1 MSKIYYFSAGW
12 CAPCKELSPTMETS
26 GLPYQKIDVDT
37 DKKLSTKYGIRNIPV
52 LIKVDDNGN
61 ETSRLVGNNTLDTI
75 KDWYNG

>member
-1 MSKIYYFSAGW
+1 
-12 CAPCKELSPTMETS
+12 METS